1 MWRIKMTIKFEYDGK
16 KFKSIIRKSNYTSYG
31 CEGCYFFGPSIKCN
45 DVPDDCINNRGMI
58 YVEVKSRAKRYK
70 IKQDIEYVDPV
81 ILYSVDAVNS
91 VVEQIL
97 SQPNPFQIL

>member
-1 MWRIKMTIKFEYDGK
+1 MNIKFEYKGK
-16 KFKSIIRKSNYTSYG
+16 KFKSIFRELTDLLDDDW
-31 CEGCYFFGPSIKCN
+31 CDGCYFSDKTENCHE
-45 DVPDDCINNRGMI
+45 VPDDCINNIGMI
-58 YVEVKSRAKRYK
+58 YVEVKSKTKRYK

-97 SQPNPFQIL
+97 SQPNQFQIL